1 MVPAWIAV
9 AAWLL
14 AWTAL
19 AMFSMRLLGQARP
32 GERLPLLIK
41 VDGTAAWLVSP
52 VMAAGLVPLL
62 SVVAGAVTIGAGYFY
77 SGGRA
82 PIMNVLLAGVFVFT
96 HGVYV
101 RRVGEWLQKQ
111 R

>member
-9 AAWLL
+9 AAWLVS
-14 AWTAL
+14 WTAL
-19 AMFSMRLLGQARP
+19 AWLSLRLLGQARP
-32 GERLPLLIK
+32 GQQIPLRIK
-41 VDGTAAWLVSP
+41 VDGSGAWMVSP
-52 VMAAGLVPLL
+52 VVAAGLTPLL
-62 SVVAGAVTIGAGYFY
+62 AVIAGGVTIGAGYVY
-77 SGGRA
+77 GGGRA

-101 RRVGEWLQKQ
+101 RRAGEWLANQ